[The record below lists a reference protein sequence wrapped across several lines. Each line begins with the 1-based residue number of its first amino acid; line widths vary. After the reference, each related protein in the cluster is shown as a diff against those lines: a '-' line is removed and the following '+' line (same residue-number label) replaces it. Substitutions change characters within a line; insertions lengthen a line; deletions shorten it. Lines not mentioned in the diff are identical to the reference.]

1 MRVCDNNVVHI
12 YNETDTSL
20 GGMMIEQKMIN
31 IIFYN
36 SKLLDGKMKTLK
48 PCKG

>member
-31 IIFYN
+31 IIFIIPN
-36 SKLLDGKMKTLK
+36 CWMEK
-48 PCKG
+48 